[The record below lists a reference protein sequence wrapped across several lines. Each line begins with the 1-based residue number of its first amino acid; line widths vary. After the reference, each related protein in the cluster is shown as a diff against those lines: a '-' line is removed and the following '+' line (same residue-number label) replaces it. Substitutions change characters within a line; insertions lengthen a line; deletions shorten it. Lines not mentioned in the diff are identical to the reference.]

1 MSVTNMLRMALT
13 KSSSKDQIQQQSL
26 LLKIPEDSS
35 KLEKQLKS
43 FISKL
48 QSGSSLVLDNYKP
61 GESQSVI
68 TKNVSSSSFEE
79 ERKPKTNRNNRIDE
93 DDESIK
99 RSSER
104 ERDRDRERRSKK
116 EERIVTD
123 ESIGETKSSSRR
135 LEKLEQPMR
144 AKTDAPTFE
153 ELMES
158 EEFKRKTKFNFESD
172 DEND

>member
-1 MSVTNMLRMALT
+1 MSVTNMLKMALT

-48 QSGSSLVLDNYKP
+48 QSGSSLVLDNYRP

-79 ERKPKTNRNNRIDE
+79 ERKPKSNRNNRIEE

-99 RSSER
+99 RSSE
-104 ERDRDRERRSKK
+104 RERRSKK

>member
-1 MSVTNMLRMALT
+1 MSVTNMLKMALT

-48 QSGSSLVLDNYKP
+48 QSGSSLVLDNYRP

-68 TKNVSSSSFEE
+68 TKNVSSSSFDE
-79 ERKPKTNRNNRIDE
+79 ERKPKSNRNNRIDE

-104 ERDRDRERRSKK
+104 ERERERRSKK
-116 EERIVTD
+116 EERIVTE